1 MPKRSKEREYKI
13 GCHPIKAVVNQ
24 WLTNVT
30 RKVIN
35 SNVPWAFVL
44 ESEATLTIQSLTQQS
59 TLQGSTSNVDGECSN
74 QAPNKLDPL
83 FKEQNIVIPQPDP
96 DQINKIQN
104 SCPKVKLFPLTSHEL
119 LSDISSCEV
128 NNTSDQNSCQSKPSN
143 CEPQINLPNKES
155 LISKSW
161 PGWFDLVWLDYCG
174 KVSSGSAGKL
184 RKLDLEILF
193 KSGMLAGGRSLK
205 HLENESCLKKLPIS
219 VLAITMSKR
228 ATPLR

>member
-1 MPKRSKEREYKI
+1 MPKRKKEDGYKI

-59 TLQGSTSNVDGECSN
+59 TSNVDGECSN
-74 QAPNKLDPL
+74 QASSKLDPL

-155 LISKSW
+155 LISKGW

-193 KSGMLAGGRSLK
+193 KSGMLAGGRSVK
-205 HLENESCLKKLPIS
+205 HLENEPCLKKLPMS